1 MSEIDKEKLNPV
13 VGVDTSKNY
22 CYHLVHNDN
31 GTFTVAIC
39 YEGVNGWFN
48 AVNYNGKGVDFD
60 NEEKGQKF
68 VDAQN
73 KLLGRAVIDVTKIT
87 LSSMGF

>member
-22 CYHLVHNDN
+22 CYHLAHNDN
-31 GTFTVAIC
+31 GTFSVAIC
-39 YEGVNGWFN
+39 YEGVSGWFN
-48 AVNYNGKGVDFD
+48 AVANGKPIVF
-60 NEEKGQKF
+60 NSEEKGQKL

-73 KLLGRAVIDVTKIT
+73 KLLGKAVIDVTKIT

>member
-1 MSEIDKEKLNPV
+1 MSALIKEKLNPV

-22 CYHLVHNDN
+22 CYHLAHNDN
-31 GTFTVAIC
+31 GTFSVAIC

-48 AVNYNGKGVDFD
+48 AVANGKAIVFD
-60 NEEKGQKF
+60 SEKKGQKL
-68 VDAQN
+68 VDSQN
-73 KLLGRAVIDVTKIT
+73 KLLGKAVIDVAKIT